1 MPRQK
6 RHDKINSFHLAAIER
21 QVSLLKICLTD
32 AQRSLSPFEAH
43 YNAISSLADQ
53 LKVMLNLLNDRPA
66 DYREP
71 HRGAMSGFL

>member
-43 YNAISSLADQ
+43 YDAISSLWDQ
-53 LKVMLNLLNDRPA
+53 LRIALNLLNDRPA
-66 DYREP
+66 DYRQP
-71 HRGAMSGFL
+71 HQAPMSGSA